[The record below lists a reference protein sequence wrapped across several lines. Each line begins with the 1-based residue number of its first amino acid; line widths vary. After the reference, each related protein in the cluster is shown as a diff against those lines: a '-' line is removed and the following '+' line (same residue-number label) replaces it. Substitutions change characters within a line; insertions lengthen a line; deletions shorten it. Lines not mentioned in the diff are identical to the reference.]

1 VYRKELGLFRGL
13 FQQGDDGWIIDF
25 SRFLGTMGNI
35 FAELI
40 TIYHGLRLAKD
51 TGYARILYYLDS
63 QTIIDLIL
71 KDYNTFHYY
80 ATVIATIQDM
90 MKKN

>member
-1 VYRKELGLFRGL
+1 VYRKELGLLRGL

-51 TGYARILYYLDS
+51 TRYARI
-63 QTIIDLIL
+63 
-71 KDYNTFHYY
+71 
-80 ATVIATIQDM
+80 
-90 MKKN
+90 